1 MNNVPL
7 STRSDR
13 LNKINFVIFA
23 VLLILLAAC
32 DGQKTSTETS
42 PAGNAGLSVV
52 GTASIVGDVVAQVG
66 GEYID
71 LKVLLPVGT
80 DPHSYSPTPQDA
92 AMLADADVVFANGA
106 GLESFLGTLL
116 ESAGA
121 TDKLV
126 TVSDGIAL
134 LEGTGD
140 EHGHGADPHTW
151 TDPNNVKIWVNNIQK
166 ALSTA
171 DSKNATAYQSNAD
184 AYLKQL
190 DELDGWIRGQVAL
203 IPEGKRSL
211 VTDHMEQGYFAQEY
225 SFNIVGALIPGYSTL
240 SEPAAKDLAAIEDAI
255 RSLGVTA
262 VFVGNTVNPN
272 LAERVA
278 IDTGT
283 QLVYIY
289 SGSLSPADGE
299 AATYLDYMRYNVNAF
314 VGALK

>member
-1 MNNVPL
+1 M
-7 STRSDR
+7 
-13 LNKINFVIFA
+13 NKINFVIFA

-32 DGQKTSTETS
+32 SGQKTSTETS

-52 GTASIVGDVVAQVG
+52 ATTSIVGDVVAQVG

-71 LKVLLPVGT
+71 LKVLLPAGT
-80 DPHSYSPTPQDA
+80 DPHSYSPTPQDV

-116 ESAGA
+116 ESVGA

-126 TVSDGIAL
+126 TVSDGITL

-166 ALSTA
+166 ALSMV

-184 AYLKQL
+184 TYLKQL

-225 SFNIVGALIPGYSTL
+225 GFNMVGALIPGYSTL
-240 SEPAAKDLAAIEDAI
+240 SEPAAKDLAALEDAI

-262 VFVGNTVNPN
+262 VFVGNTVNPS
-272 LAERVA
+272 LAEQVA
-278 IDTGT
+278 VDTGT

-299 AATYLDYMRYNVNAF
+299 AATYLDYMRYNVNAI

>member
-1 MNNVPL
+1 M
-7 STRSDR
+7 
-13 LNKINFVIFA
+13 NKINFVIFA

-32 DGQKTSTETS
+32 GGQKTSTETS

-52 GTASIVGDVVAQVG
+52 ATTSIVGDVVAQVG

-126 TVSDGIAL
+126 TVSDGITL

-140 EHGHGADPHTW
+140 AHGHGADPHTW

-171 DSKNATAYQSNAD
+171 DSKNATVYQSNAD
-184 AYLKQL
+184 TYLKQL

-225 SFNIVGALIPGYSTL
+225 GFNMVGALIPGYSTL

-278 IDTGT
+278 VDTGT

-299 AATYLDYMRYNVNAF
+299 AATYLDYMRYNVNAI